1 MFKFVYSRGWISKLF
16 LAFLAFSF
24 IIGTA
29 IMWGPGGLNFGFG
42 NYVIKVGDITITPKE
57 FILELYRLRN
67 GYGEKI
73 PTDKLKEEALNNLLI
88 TAVFAYLAERNGFYV
103 SQEEIGDFIVRQFS
117 DKSGKFNEEEFK
129 RYLQYLKLTPKEF
142 EKIVK
147 TTLLANKYKSAV
159 FYTTYANRETLNA
172 YLLPFTVKIKAQIL
186 ELDYKNFTSRVKV
199 DEKELKEFYR
209 EVKDNFAIEE
219 PPRVEIFKVT
229 SEGEVKK
236 LYNALTEGKTVEEKP
251 IKVFTLA
258 DQKENWGEFK
268 GLVEKVLKSK
278 KIAVQKV
285 GDGYLIAVYREGQ
298 RRIPS
303 FEEVKEQVKD
313 LYQRLKTLEWMEK
326 HKEELA
332 QRVLN
337 GKLEAKAQEVE
348 TLAFNLMQN
357 FGIPLPTLLEVL
369 EGKRYI
375 TVKTGKG
382 LVVIKILSLEASKD
396 IPPEVKNYYRLMVRN
411 SQYLKKLQEVLR
423 EVYRKG
429 DIEIKVNRRL
439 IESL

>member
-1 MFKFVYSRGWISKLF
+1 M
-16 LAFLAFSF
+16 
-24 IIGTA
+24 
-29 IMWGPGGLNFGFG
+29 
-42 NYVIKVGDITITPKE
+42 
-57 FILELYRLRN
+57 
-67 GYGEKI
+67 
-73 PTDKLKEEALNNLLI
+73 
-88 TAVFAYLAERNGFYV
+88 
-103 SQEEIGDFIVRQFS
+103 
-117 DKSGKFNEEEFK
+117 
-129 RYLQYLKLTPKEF
+129 
-142 EKIVK
+142 
-147 TTLLANKYKSAV
+147 
-159 FYTTYANRETLNA
+159 
-172 YLLPFTVKIKAQIL
+172 
-186 ELDYKNFTSRVKV
+186 
-199 DEKELKEFYR
+199 
-209 EVKDNFAIEE
+209 
-219 PPRVEIFKVT
+219 
-229 SEGEVKK
+229 
-236 LYNALTEGKTVEEKP
+236 
-251 IKVFTLA
+251 
-258 DQKENWGEFK
+258 
-268 GLVEKVLKSK
+268 
-278 KIAVQKV
+278 QKV

-303 FEEVKEQVKD
+303 FEEVKEQVKA

-332 QRVLN
+332 QRMLN